1 MRAADAIWTHV
12 VGVAMD
18 QESDVVSLQ
27 FRAQSD
33 GRKVSRL
40 GGGKVVL
47 VDLAHVD
54 RVSDG
59 EWWLVRLRHR
69 ETFAVAEPIER
80 LKAPPPDARPA
91 AASPAPVTVNRQE
104 SVTPPIARPTVTT
117 SSPASTARPPMFEI
131 QGMLVEP
138 DNIVRP
144 EDRVA
149 MFVDGANMDHACRE
163 AGFFVDYKKARDL
176 FVGQGVYYA
185 GFYYVADVTATDPIQ
200 TRFFDFLAH
209 AGYIIRRKPVKVITD
224 TETGE
229 RVYKGNLDT
238 EIVLD
243 MLNTVNNYDVAYLFS
258 GDSDFERAVDLLRSR
273 GKRVYV
279 VTNRKTI
286 SRELAYISDKPVF
299 FIEDFRGQIGR
310 DDR

>member
-1 MRAADAIWTHV
+1 MGIGHRV
-12 VGVAMD
+12 D

-54 RVSDG
+54 RVGDG

-80 LKAPPPDARPA
+80 LKTPPPDARPA
-91 AASPAPVTVNRQE
+91 PAAPTAVVRADAPAAARAVATV
-104 SVTPPIARPTVTT
+104 SATAPPTV
-117 SSPASTARPPMFEI
+117 RPPMFEI

-163 AGFFVDYKKARDL
+163 AGFFVDYRKARDL
-176 FVGQGVYYA
+176 FVGRGVYYA

-279 VTNRKTI
+279 VTNRKTM

-299 FIEDFRGQIGR
+299 FIEDFRAQIGR
-310 DDR
+310 DER